1 MPLPS
6 TAQHQ
11 PLHSE
16 SQPGQTL
23 RIEYVNDLP
32 ARSPESCAMN
42 PCMDMT
48 NLHFHGLTVSPNAP
62 QDNVL
67 TMLAKPG
74 EALHYAVEIPRDHV
88 PGLYWYHTHPHG
100 ENHRQEMDGMSG
112 TIVVEGM
119 GRY

>member
-1 MPLPS
+1 MFVAVSLPEPPQVRASSQVLSLTLHAVNKNGRDAFAFNGTTSAS
-6 TAQHQ
+6 T
-11 PLHSE
+11 LRVS
-16 SQPGQTL
+16 PGQTL

-32 ARSPESCAMN
+32 ARSPESCAVN

-74 EALHYAVEIPRDHV
+74 EALHYR
-88 PGLYWYHTHPHG
+88 
-100 ENHRQEMDGMSG
+100 S
-112 TIVVEGM
+112 
-119 GRY
+119 